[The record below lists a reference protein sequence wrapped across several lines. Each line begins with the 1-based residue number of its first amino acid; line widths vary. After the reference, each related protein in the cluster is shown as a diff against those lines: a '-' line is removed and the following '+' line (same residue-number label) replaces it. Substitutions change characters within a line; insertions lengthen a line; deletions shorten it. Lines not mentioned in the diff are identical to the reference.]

1 MKVLDINNLYSPTGG
16 GIRTYHHEKL
26 QWCTDNGIENFLIY
40 PASGDTR
47 SKLNGGTVIGV
58 RSPRLANSGYNF
70 FTRGQPIRDLIE
82 EIRPD
87 VIELGSGIVV
97 PKMIREYLEEIPS
110 FAFYH
115 SNWPEALPLSVLRI
129 RRGPFHGVFKR
140 IATPRMERGYEPLRA
155 VMGASE
161 YSLRRL
167 REAGISNP
175 IKVQLGAHPET
186 FRPDRRSEALRRELA
201 GAEGGKIAIYI
212 GRLAP
217 EKGIHVLLKAFEKL
231 FNQGNIVTV
240 VAGGGHYTRRLERA
254 SAGSPDKLKL
264 VGRVTSREK
273 AAELMASADAFISAG
288 PCDTFSLVTLEALN
302 CGTPV
307 VACREAASSEL
318 VEQAGGDTIYT
329 PWYSGDALAG
339 TITRAVNTPLEKR
352 MKFREYAEKLTW
364 DRCFSQI
371 MDIYDRYS

>member
-240 VAGGGHYTRRLERA
+240 VAGGATTQGVW
-254 SAGSPDKLKL
+254 K
-264 VGRVTSREK
+264 
-273 AAELMASADAFISAG
+273 G
-288 PCDTFSLVTLEALN
+288 PPPEAL
-302 CGTPV
+302 T
-307 VACREAASSEL
+307 S
-318 VEQAGGDTIYT
+318 
-329 PWYSGDALAG
+329 
-339 TITRAVNTPLEKR
+339 
-352 MKFREYAEKLTW
+352 
-364 DRCFSQI
+364 
-371 MDIYDRYS
+371 

>member
-1 MKVLDINNLYSPTGG
+1 MRVLDINNLYSPTGG

-26 QWCTDNGIENFLIY
+26 QWCTDNGIENFLVY
-40 PASGDTR
+40 PASENIRGT
-47 SKLNGGTVIGV
+47 LNGGTAIGV
-58 RSPRLANSGYNF
+58 KSPALANSGYNF
-70 FTRGQPIRDLIE
+70 FTRGEPLRKLID

-97 PKMIREYLEEIPS
+97 PGMIREYLESIPS

-129 RRGPFHGVFKR
+129 RRGPFHGIFKKL
-140 IATPRMERGYEPLRA
+140 ATPRMEKGYEPLRA

-167 REAGISNP
+167 REAGIANP

-186 FRPDRRSEALRRELA
+186 FRPGRRSEALRRELTGA
-201 GAEGGKIAIYI
+201 GGGKIAVYI

-217 EKGIHVLLKAFEKL
+217 EKGIHVLLKAFGRL

-254 SAGSPDKLKL
+254 SAKNPEKLKL
-264 VGRVTSREK
+264 TGRVNSRES

-307 VACREAASSEL
+307 AACREAASSEL

-329 PWYSGDALAG
+329 PWYSGEALAE
-339 TITRAVNTPLEKR
+339 TITRAVNTPAEKR
-352 MKFREYAEKLTW
+352 TMFREYAEKLTW
-364 DRCFSQI
+364 DRCFSEI
-371 MDIYDRYS
+371 LDIYRRYS